1 MSLISFENVRFCY
14 DDICAVNGANFDVR
28 RGEILTIVGP
38 NGGGKSTLLKLMAG
52 IMQPESGV
60 ILRETGVG
68 YVGQNPDFDVSF
80 PITVREL
87 ALMGTLD
94 SKISPIK
101 RYSVAQKAKADEALS
116 RVGLAKYAGRSI
128 SQLSGGQLKR
138 AVIARALACDAG
150 VIAFDEPDASL
161 DADAASQL
169 YELLSE
175 LRKVASVVIVSH
187 NFRVALDIA
196 DRAIYV
202 NREIRLYDEPK
213 NLKERLEE
221 GILL

>member
-14 DDICAVNGANFDVR
+14 DDICAVNGASFDVMP
-28 RGEILTIVGP
+28 GEVLTIVGP
-38 NGGGKSTLLKLMAG
+38 NGGGKSTILKLMAG
-52 IMQPESGV
+52 ILQPESGNIV
-60 ILRETGVG
+60 REAGIG
-68 YVGQNPDFDVSF
+68 YVGQNPDFDISF

-101 RYSVAQKAKADEALS
+101 RYSREQKAKADDALS
-116 RVGLAKYAGRSI
+116 RVGLTSFAQRSI

-161 DADAASQL
+161 DADAASRL

-175 LRKVASVVIVSH
+175 LRKVAAVVIVSH
-187 NFRVALDIA
+187 NFRAALDIA
-196 DRAIYV
+196 DRAMYV
-202 NREIRLYDEPK
+202 NREIRLYDEPAK
-213 NLKERLEE
+213 LKARLEE